1 MVDIVDIVDTVDIVD
16 IVDMVGTVEKVLKV
30 EPPGNPTWRTKGSW
44 WMIIGRLASRSLQI
58 LASISHLA

>member
-1 MVDIVDIVDTVDIVD
+1 MFDAAGIIDIVDIVDTVEI
-16 IVDMVGTVEKVLKV
+16 VLKV
-30 EPPGNPTWRTKGSW
+30 ELPGNPTWRTKGSW